1 MLKINSQVVIVNEY
15 EETIQ
20 SQEANSTT
28 CGKNNNKKKVRND
41 MADVL
46 TSDTSIILQ
55 GNIKN
60 ESDLV
65 CCMAHTHNCYHLLV
79 LIVIHLK
86 VTTHK
91 EQMCSIATRKV
102 VFVRN

>member
-1 MLKINSQVVIVNEY
+1 MKRPFKAKRLIAPPVESFKKIKI
-15 EETIQ
+15 
-20 SQEANSTT
+20 
-28 CGKNNNKKKVRND
+28 RND
-41 MADVL
+41 TADVL

-55 GNIKN
+55 GNTKN

-65 CCMAHTHNCYHLLV
+65 RCMAHTHNCYHLLV